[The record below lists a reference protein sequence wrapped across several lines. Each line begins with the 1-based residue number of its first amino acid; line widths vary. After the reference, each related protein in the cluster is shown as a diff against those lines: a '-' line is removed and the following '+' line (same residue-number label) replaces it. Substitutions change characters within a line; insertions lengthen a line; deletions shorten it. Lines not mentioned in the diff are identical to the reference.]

1 MPSVAQLGATELAE
15 RVRRRDISAREAV
28 SSALAAISSLDGELN
43 AFVTVCAD
51 SALASADE
59 QDARLSN
66 GEPGGPL
73 AGVPVA
79 IKDLLSTEG
88 MRTTFGSVHYA
99 DHIPAE
105 DDVAVARLRAAGA
118 IVVGKT
124 NTSEFG
130 YGAIPRN
137 RLFPATR
144 NPWNRAL
151 GPGGSSAGSAA
162 AVAAGMVPLALG
174 SDGGGSIRVPAALT
188 GLVGFKPSWGRV
200 PVYPGCRDERMPGA
214 SGWESLEHI
223 GPLARSVEDA
233 KLAYSALVGPD
244 HRDRHSLPLD
254 FAQEAIKSRNMR
266 ICYSPD
272 LGFAAVDPEVAA
284 ICQHAV
290 NCLDATLDAV
300 FGLGHP
306 AVGDV
311 QATFEAIVALDTDR
325 PGLRHLRNATGIGFD
340 ATLTRVLDTDWSA
353 DDFSAALLDRKRIVR
368 ELSLFFQTWDLLVT
382 PSVSSAAIAI
392 DLDFPASIAG
402 QPGSAAAFTPFS
414 ALANLTGQPALSL
427 PVGLTAD
434 GRPVGLQLIGRHLAD
449 HTVLTLAALF
459 EGVLDF
465 PALLDKSPLVPH
477 SLSRRG

>member
-1 MPSVAQLGATELAE
+1 MPSDTQLGATQLAE

-28 SSALAAISSLDGELN
+28 SSALAAISSLDEELN

-66 GEPGGPL
+66 GELGGPL

-88 MRTTFGSVHYA
+88 IRTTFGSAHYA

-137 RLFPATR
+137 RLFPDTR

-223 GPLARSVEDA
+223 GPLTRTVEDA
-233 KLAYSALVGPD
+233 KLAYSVLVGPD
-244 HRDRHSLPLD
+244 PRDRHSLPLD
-254 FAQEAIKSRNMR
+254 LGSEAIDTRHVR

-272 LGFAAVDPEVAA
+272 LGFAAVDHEVAA
-284 ICQHAV
+284 ICQQAV
-290 NCLDATLDAV
+290 NRLDAALDAA

-306 AVGDV
+306 TVGDV
-311 QATFEAIVALDTDR
+311 QATFDAIVALDTDR
-325 PGLRHLRNATGIGFD
+325 VGLRKLREFSGVGFD
-340 ATLTRVLDTDWSA
+340 AALTRVLDAEWSA
-353 DDFSAALLDRKRIVR
+353 DDFSAALLDRKRIAR
-368 ELSLFFQTWDLLVT
+368 AMAEFFEAWDLLVT
-382 PSVSSAAIAI
+382 PSVACAAVPI
-392 DLDFPASIAG
+392 DQDYPESIAG
-402 QPGSAAAFTPFS
+402 RPGSAAGFTPFS

-449 HTVLTLAALF
+449 NTVLTLAALF

-465 PALLDKSPLVPH
+465 PTLLDKSPLVPH

>member
-1 MPSVAQLGATELAE
+1 MPSVTQLGATQLAE

-28 SSALAAISSLDGELN
+28 KSALAAISSLDQELN

-59 QDARLSN
+59 QDARLSK

-79 IKDLLSTEG
+79 VKDLLSTEG
-88 MRTTFGSVHYA
+88 IRTTFGSVHYA

-144 NPWNRAL
+144 NPWNPAL

-214 SGWESLEHI
+214 SGWETLEHI

-233 KLAYSALVGPD
+233 KLAYSVLVGPD
-244 HRDRHSLPLD
+244 PRDRHSLPLD
-254 FAQEAIKSRNMR
+254 IGSAAIDIRYVR

-272 LGFAAVDPEVAA
+272 LGFAPVDHEVAA
-284 ICQHAV
+284 ICQQAV
-290 NCLDATLDAV
+290 NRLDAALNAA

-311 QATFEAIVALDTDR
+311 QATFDAIVALDTDR
-325 PGLRHLRNATGIGFD
+325 VGLRKLREFSGIGFD
-340 ATLTRVLDTDWSA
+340 AVLTRVLDAEWSA
-353 DDFSAALLDRKRIVR
+353 DDFSAALLDRKRIAR
-368 ELSLFFQTWDLLVT
+368 AMAQFFETWDLLVT
-382 PSVSSAAIAI
+382 PSVANAAIPI
-392 DLDFPASIAG
+392 DQDYPESIAG
-402 QPGSAAAFTPFS
+402 RPGSAAGFTPFS

-465 PALLDKSPLVPH
+465 PTLLDKSPLVPH
-477 SLSRRG
+477 SFSRTG

>member
-1 MPSVAQLGATELAE
+1 MPSFARLGAKQLAE
-15 RVRRRDISAREAV
+15 LVRRRDVSAREAV
-28 SSALAAISSLDGELN
+28 SAALAVISSRDDAVN
-43 AFVTVCAD
+43 AFVTLCAD
-51 SALASADE
+51 RALASADE
-59 QDARLSN
+59 QDARLGL
-66 GEPGGPL
+66 GEPIGPL
-73 AGVPVA
+73 VGVPVA

-88 MRTTFGSVHYA
+88 TRTTFGSVHYV
-99 DHIPAE
+99 DNIPAE

-118 IVVGKT
+118 IIVGKT

-130 YGAIPRN
+130 YGAIPHN

-144 NPWNRAL
+144 NPWNLAL

-188 GLVGFKPSWGRV
+188 GLVGFKPSWGRI

-223 GPLARSVEDA
+223 GPLTRSVEDA
-233 KLAYSALVGPD
+233 QLAYSVLVGPD
-244 HRDRHSLPLD
+244 PRDRHSLP
-254 FAQEAIKSRNMR
+254 FAQAQDAASTRPVR

-284 ICQHAV
+284 ICEQAV
-290 NCLDATLDAV
+290 ARLDQALDAV

-311 QATFEAIVALDTDR
+311 QATFDAIVALDTDR
-325 PGLRHLRNATGIGFD
+325 VGLRRLRQSTGLDFD
-340 ATLTRVLDTDWSA
+340 AVLTRVLDTEWSA
-353 DDFSAALLDRKRIVR
+353 DAFSAALLDRKRISR
-368 ELSLFFQTWDLLVT
+368 EMSVFFEEWDLLVT
-382 PSVSSAAIAI
+382 PGVASAAIPI
-392 DLDFPASIAG
+392 ELDYPASIAG
-402 QPGSAAAFTPFS
+402 RPGSAAGFTPFS
-414 ALANLTGQPALSL
+414 AVANLTGQPALSL

-459 EGVLDF
+459 EGILDF
-465 PALLDKSPLVPH
+465 PALLDKSPSVPH
-477 SLSRRG
+477 SLSHRG